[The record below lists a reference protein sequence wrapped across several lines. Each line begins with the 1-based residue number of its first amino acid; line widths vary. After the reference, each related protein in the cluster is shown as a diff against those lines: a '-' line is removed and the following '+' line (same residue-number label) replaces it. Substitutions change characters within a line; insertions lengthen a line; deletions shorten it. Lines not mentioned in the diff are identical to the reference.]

1 MKKQE
6 IFKKRLIEEGEEEI
20 LRDFKWRKSGELFW
34 EGEVK
39 TWEYCGWLAWE
50 VTFGTHSA
58 LFTQHVVFIPRGK
71 TQKPKPY
78 FWKVF
83 FFFSF
88 YFSYYYIYGFT
99 FVMPWWFSRAFF
111 TFNSCSRII
120 GFCFF
125 ILVGGSMEPKRPTL
139 TRKCKSFQRAN
150 PIIFFFSVQLIGR
163 ISQNW
168 LICVHKTATQRYLS
182 NTSRFFVH
190 QKIKTVRL
198 HLV

>member
-1 MKKQE
+1 MKNKFWGILSE
-6 IFKKRLIEEGEEEI
+6 ERVESFFEKGRLKHENTVDD
-20 LRDFKWRKSGELFW
+20 LREKLR
-34 EGEVK
+34 
-39 TWEYCGWLAWE
+39 LA
-50 VTFGTHSA
+50 
-58 LFTQHVVFIPRGK
+58 LTQHSSLNTLCLYPEA
-71 TQKPKPY
+71 KPKSQNLI
-78 FWKVF
+78 FEKF
-83 FFFSF
+83 FFLFFSF

-125 ILVGGSMEPKRPTL
+125 SLVGGSMEPKRPTL

-150 PIIFFFSVQLIGR
+150 PIIFFLSLQLIGR

-190 QKIKTVRL
+190 QKIKTVRF